1 MPLGAMNTDTFHV
14 WRGTCTL
21 MFGLF
26 TDGGTDQEGGVSRG
40 REALLNIIEVHAKL
54 SSYPIPLH
62 ATTKPRTV
70 KPARNR

>member
-1 MPLGAMNTDTFHV
+1 MPLGAMNTETFQV

-26 TDGGTDQEGGVSRG
+26 TDGGTDQEGGVSCG
-40 REALLNIIEVHAKL
+40 REALLNIIKVHAKL

-62 ATTKPRTV
+62 PTTKPRTV

>member
-1 MPLGAMNTDTFHV
+1 MPLGAMNTETFQV
-14 WRGTCTL
+14 WRRTCTL

-26 TDGGTDQEGGVSRG
+26 TDGGTDQEGGVSCG
-40 REALLNIIEVHAKL
+40 LEALPNIIKVHAKL

-62 ATTKPRTV
+62 PTTKPRTV